1 MAFWAWTWEVINN
14 DGTTTALPGACL
26 QGGSFSSSRQNVN
39 DPVTVTTGQLY
50 GRLPA
55 SLPTIEVGM
64 GIGVYC
70 TNGAN
75 QLGFQLRVNNYKV
88 NYGITSAQDTWTMDL
103 EDVLAQIARA
113 TVTLSFTAGQKT
125 GNAAGDLGNACGVE
139 FLAFTPDI
147 TKSTVS
153 AQTFTNENGMTILRQ
168 LAQTENGAVQSLGAA
183 LYPGLGMTVWQAYFG
198 GRAASPTVT
207 GLFTDGSITAANNA
221 TNFRYSQLEFAGIG
235 DNYADSVT
243 VEPVGLAAQT
253 AGTGFRSYTVQTYD
267 ETTAQAADNAGYLE
281 AQLSDQT
288 AGPRS
293 ISYTWEQQ
301 GGYYKTVGD
310 AITIEF
316 RGTSYLSEILG
327 ATTTFTPEGT
337 RVTYNLAPYE
347 QVNWFV
353 LDNATFGRLDYNR
366 LSY

>member
-1 MAFWAWTWEVINN
+1 MAFWAWTWEIIGPGGV
-14 DGTTTALPGACL
+14 TTALPGACL
-26 QGGSFSSSRQNVN
+26 QGGSWGDFRQNVN
-39 DPVTVTTGQLY
+39 DPVTVSTGQLY

-55 SLPTIEVGM
+55 SMPTIEIGM
-64 GIGVYC
+64 GIGVYG

-75 QLGFQLRVNNYKV
+75 QISFQMKVNNYKV
-88 NYGITSAQDTWTMDL
+88 NYGITAAQDTWTMEL
-103 EDVLAQIARA
+103 EDVLAEIGRA
-113 TVTLSFTAGQKT
+113 TVSLSFTAGQKT
-125 GNAAGDLGNACGVE
+125 QNAAADLASATNTDLNVV
-139 FLAFTPDI
+139 TPDPSR
-147 TKSTVS
+147 STVS

-168 LAQTENGAVQSLGAA
+168 LAQTENGRVFAGGATLGAFS
-183 LYPGLGMTVWQAYFG
+183 TIWWWYFTP
-198 GRAASPTVT
+198 RSSFPTVA
-207 GLFTDGSITAANNA
+207 GLFTDGSITAVNNA

-235 DNYADSVT
+235 DNYADTVI
-243 VEPVGLAAQT
+243 VEPAGLAAQT
-253 AGTGFRSYTVQTYD
+253 AGTGSRVYSVQSYDQT
-267 ETTAQAADNAGYLE
+267 TTQAADNAAWLQ

-301 GGYYKTVGD
+301 GGFYKAVGD

-316 RGTSYLSEILG
+316 RGTSYVAEILST
-327 ATTTFTPEGT
+327 TTTFSPEGT
-337 RVTYNLAPYE
+337 RVTHNLAPYE